1 MKFSRSTSFFIDCLG
16 FFSNDISQVYLNG
29 MILLQLFSNHLKN
42 TTSVK
47 ILNKYIAFKLTTYLI
62 FISEIYLQKSEHD
75 STIPQR
81 SNLAFTVVVK
91 QNHIQFHNKYFVYH
105 LWSCDNNNIVTD
117 LPRYLKR

>member
-1 MKFSRSTSFFIDCLG
+1 MKFSRSTSFFIDYLG
-16 FFSNDISQVYLNG
+16 FFSNDISQVYLSG

-47 ILNKYIAFKLTTYLI
+47 ILNKYIAFGVL
-62 FISEIYLQKSEHD
+62 FITEIDFKKSEHD